1 MVLPLT
7 LTDGDGFIWDFQTDG
22 RVNNGTSDAFDGGF
36 DNIRYSTFNSIST
49 SSLGGRLI
57 NLSATQASNNSD
69 ILISRSVYVDP
80 SNGFARWIDTF
91 TNTSSVAVTYTFELD
106 TDLGS
111 GTLTQIVQD
120 GSGDGIFDVTDQF
133 VITDDGDGSTPG
145 GDSVVL
151 HWFNDGTL
159 AMDSVTGLTGTGSS
173 TDDDVVTGYTF
184 TLQPGETFSFATF
197 GAQGDIAAD
206 VQDVFSLPTSTLFAG
221 ASITELSALQ
231 NFDVTDFA
239 AQVANSLTR
248 TGTSQDDLL
257 LGSSF
262 DEVFDGA
269 DGNDILVLGDGDDG
283 ADGGLG
289 NDVLSLGNGDDI
301 ATGGA
306 DDDIIDGG
314 AGNDQLNGDAD
325 PLQGSVTV
333 SDVVTIPTTQQDLG
347 LNVTLPGGT
356 LGDQIDITGFI
367 DRGTG
372 NSGDFNIVYI
382 IDQSGSMGGTF
393 SGTETVGD
401 LNGDG
406 SSNTLI
412 DGTIASFEAVN
423 ASLLAAGLQSSN
435 LTVIAFDSS
444 ATVVYDGA
452 VGGLGTTLTTLD
464 SSGGTNF
471 EAPLQLAISALQA
484 DGPGQNQVFFLSD
497 GFGSG
502 SFSDEVATLLDPSG
516 LNAEIRALGLGSGAS
531 LTQLDL
537 IDDGIANDSAE
548 RVLTP
553 SDLTAGLTGSPVL
566 PDEVAEL
573 QLFVNGVL
581 TTTIPPTDF
590 VSTPF
595 GLQYNL
601 TATGLDLDAED
612 LIEVRLVASDPDMT
626 TASVSF
632 SVPQEQEITG
642 DDVIFGGAG
651 DDLIDGNRGDDE
663 LFGDDG
669 QDTVVGSSGN
679 DKLFGGNGSDGLFGG
694 TGNDILAGGADADVL
709 DGGAGTDTAVYE
721 DSETGVTV
729 DLLFNSAFGG
739 TAEGDTF
746 ASIENVIGS
755 FFDDLIFGGDA
766 NNVLDGSVGDDTL
779 FGEDGGDVLNGGD
792 GMDVLL
798 GQRGFD
804 TLNGGNGND
813 ELNGGDS
820 ADTLN
825 GDAGD
830 DTLIGGAGSDILNG
844 GADNDLLQGGSGGDT
859 MNGGAGVD
867 NLQGQNGLDTLNG
880 GDGNDI
886 LSGGGNEDTLNGDA
900 GNDTL
905 TGGAGSDILNGGADN
920 DVLNGGSGGDTLNGN
935 DGLDTLNGGS
945 GNDTLI
951 GGGGAD
957 NLNGD
962 GNDDT
967 LTGGA
972 GSDELRGG
980 DGTDVL
986 NGGSGNDLLLG
997 GDGQDTLNGGG
1008 NNDEL
1013 RGGSGADILNGGAG
1027 NDTIFGGGTLDT
1039 FIFNAAD
1046 AGSDVVKDFAV
1057 GETID
1062 LEGFGFADR
1071 TAAEAAFSQNGSDV
1085 VFSSGSV
1092 TATFENAQLA
1102 DVVANILL
1110 DGAVPASADEPVFL
1124 TSDMDGFDFTGLT
1137 GASTV
1142 PSVAQLEDMF
1152 LGGVTNYRVDLL
1164 VQDSGYGR
1172 DLWGEPDFTEFAL
1185 ISPEEEEGLF
1195 F

>member
-7 LTDGDGFIWDFQTDG
+7 LTDGDGFIWDIQTDG
-22 RVNNGTSDAFDGGF
+22 RVNNGTIDAFDGGF

-57 NLSATQASNNSD
+57 NLSATQATNDSD

-91 TNTSSVAVTYTFELD
+91 TNTSNVAVTYTFEMD
-106 TDLGS
+106 TELGS

-145 GDSVVL
+145 GDPVVL

-159 AMDSVTGLTGTGSS
+159 AMDSVAGLTGTGSF

-197 GAQGDIAAD
+197 GAQGDTAAD

-239 AQVANSLTR
+239 AQVTNALTR
-248 TGTSQDDLL
+248 TGTSQDDIL

-269 DGNDILVLGDGDDG
+269 DGNDTLVLGNGNDG

-289 NDVLSLGNGDDI
+289 NDVLSLGNGNDI

-382 IDQSGSMGGTF
+382 IDKSGSMSGTF

-406 SSNTLI
+406 FANQLI

-452 VGGLGTTLTTLD
+452 VGGLGTTLTSLD
-464 SSGGTNF
+464 SGGGTNF

-502 SFSDEVATLLDPSG
+502 SFSDEVTTLLDPSG
-516 LNAEIRALGLGSGAS
+516 LNAEIRALGLGNGAS
-531 LTQLDL
+531 LSQLDL
-537 IDDGIANDSAE
+537 IDDGIANNSAE
-548 RVLTP
+548 LVLTP
-553 SDLTAGLTGSPVL
+553 SDLTAGLTGSPVQT
-566 PDEVAEL
+566 DEVAEL

-669 QDTVVGSSGN
+669 QDTVVGSAGN
-679 DKLFGGNGSDGLFGG
+679 DRLFGGNGNDGLFGG
-694 TGNDILAGGADADVL
+694 TGNDILAGGADADLL
-709 DGGAGTDTAVYE
+709 DGGSGTDTALYD
-721 DSETGVTV
+721 DSETGVSV
-729 DLLFNSAFGG
+729 NLLLNTGVGG
-739 TAEGDTF
+739 TAQGDTF
-746 ASIENVIGS
+746 ASIENVLGS
-755 FFDDLIFGGDA
+755 FFDDTIIGGDTDNLLEGGA
-766 NNVLDGSVGDDTL
+766 GDDTL
-779 FGEDGGDVLNGGD
+779 EGEGGN
-792 GMDVLL
+792 
-798 GQRGFD
+798 D
-804 TLNGGNGND
+804 TLNGGIGND
-813 ELNGGDS
+813 TLRGGF
-820 ADTLN
+820 
-825 GDAGD
+825 GV
-830 DTLIGGAGSDILNG
+830 DILNG
-844 GADNDLLQGGSGGDT
+844 NSGDDVLFGGGDS
-859 MNGGAGVD
+859 D
-867 NLQGQNGLDTLNG
+867 QLFG
-880 GDGNDI
+880 GDGNDR
-886 LSGGGNEDTLNGDA
+886 LNGS
-900 GNDTL
+900 
-905 TGGAGSDILNGGADN
+905 AGSDTLEGGK
-920 DVLNGGSGGDTLNGN
+920 GD
-935 DGLDTLNGGS
+935 DTLNGGS
-945 GNDTLI
+945 GADTVVGGSGEDTVNGGDGADTLR
-951 GGGGAD
+951 GGGNDDSVFGEAGDDLILGGSGADLLDGGAD
-957 NLNGD
+957 NDTIEGGTGGD
-962 GNDDT
+962 TILGGIGMDTIDGQEDDDDIDGGNDNDTIRGSQGNDT
-967 LTGGA
+967 L
-972 GSDELRGG
+972 E
-980 DGTDVL
+980 
-986 NGGSGNDLLLG
+986 GGSGNDTVLG
-997 GDGQDTLNGGG
+997 GQDNDSLRGSGG
-1008 NNDEL
+1008 N
-1013 RGGSGADILNGGAG
+1013 DILNGGAG
-1027 NDTIFGGGTLDT
+1027 SDVLLGGQGNDTLEGGNGADNLNGGSGQDILSGGAGDDTMTGGSGTDT
-1039 FIFNAAD
+1039 FVLNAAQN
-1046 AGSDVVKDFAV
+1046 GSNTITDFTT
-1057 GETID
+1057 GETVD
-1062 LEGFGFADR
+1062 LIGFGFADR
-1071 TAAEAAFSQNGSDV
+1071 AAAEAAFSQDGSNV
-1085 VFSSGSV
+1085 VFSSSGVTVTFEGQVVADV
-1092 TATFENAQLA
+1092 TAG
-1102 DVVANILL
+1102 ILL
-1110 DGAVPASADEPVFL
+1110 DGVVPANADAPVFL
-1124 TSDMDGFDFTGLT
+1124 NSGADGFDFSGLVGT
-1137 GASTV
+1137 SAV
-1142 PSVAQLEDMF
+1142 PLDTQLDDML
-1152 LGGVTNYRVDLL
+1152 LGGVTNFRADLL
-1164 VQDSGYGR
+1164 IQDTGYGR
-1172 DLWGEPDFTEFAL
+1172 DLWGEPDFTEFAS
-1185 ISPEEEEGLF
+1185 ISPEEDGLLF
-1195 F
+1195 